1 MLFTIKKWD
10 FSPKLIPSPRIQP
23 LFLQKTTFSSVLC
36 FNHNTDA
43 YLWKVD
49 ISICSIGRIMCLFH
63 IPTPYPRFV
72 FLTTPSHPSPS
83 TVAQQMDALQPKSI
97 KIQKYQTILQQKT
110 QNLFLDFIPSKWT
123 LEHPWWN
130 GEHHSH
136 FVQMSQ

>member
-1 MLFTIKKWD
+1 MGWLKRCCLQSKNEILVLNWFLPQGSNLFSYK
-10 FSPKLIPSPRIQP
+10 
-23 LFLQKTTFSSVLC
+23 KTTFSSVLC

-49 ISICSIGRIMCLFH
+49 ISRCSIGRIMCLFH

-83 TVAQQMDALQPKSI
+83 NVAQQMDALQPKSI

-110 QNLFLDFIPSKWT
+110 QNLFLDFIPSEEKI
-123 LEHPWWN
+123 P
-130 GEHHSH
+130 
-136 FVQMSQ
+136 

>member
-1 MLFTIKKWD
+1 MGWLKRCCLRSKKEILVLNW
-10 FSPKLIPSPRIQP
+10 FLPQGSN
-23 LFLQKTTFSSVLC
+23 LFLHKTTFSSVLC

-43 YLWKVD
+43 NLWKID
-49 ISICSIGRIMCLFH
+49 ISRCSIGRIMCLFH

-110 QNLFLDFIPSKWT
+110 QNLFLDFIPSEEKI
-123 LEHPWWN
+123 P
-130 GEHHSH
+130 
-136 FVQMSQ
+136 

>member
-1 MLFTIKKWD
+1 MLFTIKNEILVLNWFLPQGSNL
-10 FSPKLIPSPRIQP
+10 FSYK
-23 LFLQKTTFSSVLC
+23 KTTFSSVLC

-49 ISICSIGRIMCLFH
+49 ISRCSIGRIMCLFH

-83 TVAQQMDALQPKSI
+83 NVAQQMDALQPKSI

-110 QNLFLDFIPSKWT
+110 QNLFLDFIPSEEKI
-123 LEHPWWN
+123 P
-130 GEHHSH
+130 
-136 FVQMSQ
+136 